1 VRTARPGKRSMISS
15 YTNLHSV
22 KNRYLLILNN
32 VSLASYLKTVP
43 FILSRD
49 LLIVG
54 YVLLREWSSIPG
66 ILYILGNMGRLLKK
80 RKRIRMKSKEDTSRF
95 WFGKEYVDL

>member
-1 VRTARPGKRSMISS
+1 
-15 YTNLHSV
+15 
-22 KNRYLLILNN
+22 
-32 VSLASYLKTVP
+32 
-43 FILSRD
+43 
-49 LLIVG
+49 
-54 YVLLREWSSIPG
+54 VLLREWSSIPG